1 MNMGT
6 VKKTLILIP
15 GTMVLTDND
24 VLVHLELDELM
35 EDLATAFRENFSSY
49 RIPPRM
55 ITSGEKSTSLLMP
68 GYGDGLFGLK
78 VVMMNG
84 ESGRG
89 ARALAS
95 TYTLYDAATG
105 ESLLVLEAD
114 TFTDLRT
121 AAVSAVAT
129 SALAL
134 PQARTLGI
142 FGTGRLA
149 RAHVPA
155 LFRVRAFREVLI
167 CGSSPARSREFAQS
181 LVAEYGIA
189 ASAVDAATC
198 ARECEVLCAC
208 TTSRE
213 PLFDGSLVQAGAH
226 LNLVGAFTPIT
237 REVDTKT
244 IERSRVVVD
253 TYGALEEAG
262 DILIPLRA
270 GEIRREHVIADLHEV
285 LSGERVVRENE
296 SDITVFESVGSA
308 MEDIVA
314 AKCLLAALRE
324 SALATARTER

>member
-1 MNMGT
+1 MND
-6 VKKTLILIP
+6 KTLISKPRTAI
-15 GTMVLTDND
+15 LTDND
-24 VLVHLELDELM
+24 VLVHLDLDGLIRA
-35 EDLATAFRENFSSY
+35 LHAAFRDDVSSY
-49 RIPPRM
+49 RIPPRV
-55 ITSGEKSTSLLMP
+55 ITASEQSTSLLMP

-78 VVMMNG
+78 VAIMNG

-89 ARALAS
+89 ARVLRS

-105 ESLLVLEAD
+105 DSLLFLEAD

-134 PQARTLGI
+134 PDTRTLGI

-155 LFRVRAFREVLI
+155 LFWVRPFREVLI
-167 CGSSPARSREFAQS
+167 CGSTPARSREFAES
-181 LVAEYGIA
+181 LIVDYGIVA
-189 ASAVDAATC
+189 HAVDPATC
-198 ARECEVLCAC
+198 ARESEVLCAC

-213 PLFDGSLVQAGAH
+213 PLFDGNLLQEGAH
-226 LNLVGAFTPIT
+226 LNLVGSFTPAT
-237 REVDTKT
+237 REVDTRT
-244 IERSRVVVD
+244 IVRSRVVVD

-262 DILIPLRA
+262 DLLIPLRA
-270 GEIRREHVIADLHEV
+270 GDIPREHILADLHEA
-285 LSGERVVRENE
+285 LSGERSVRENE
-296 SDITVFESVGSA
+296 NDITVFESVGSA

-324 SALATARTER
+324 FSPVTQ